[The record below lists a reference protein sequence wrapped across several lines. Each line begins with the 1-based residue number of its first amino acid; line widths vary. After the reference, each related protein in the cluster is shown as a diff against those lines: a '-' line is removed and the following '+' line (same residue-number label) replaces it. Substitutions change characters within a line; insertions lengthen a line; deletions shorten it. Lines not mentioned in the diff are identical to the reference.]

1 MKQPAEIRGS
11 GGDRSS
17 PKDRFELLLHDLQ
30 QELGPHAGLTSSPD
44 RLQQIMREYI
54 SDEKGWDEYAFRDD
68 AMTFTRNLVDRGN
81 GSYNLLILKWTPG
94 RESPIHDHVDSHCIM
109 KILQG
114 SLIETRYRFP
124 NGKKPAPMEVTQK
137 TTMELDSVTYMSD
150 ELGLHKIANLDPNNY
165 AVSMHLYTPPNA
177 AIEGC
182 TIFNEE
188 TGESRHITEYKYYSE
203 FGKKV

>member
-54 SDEKGWDEYAFRDD
+54 SNEKGWDEYAFRDD

-81 GSYNLLILKWTPG
+81 GSYNLVQNLSQLLHSGPN
-94 RESPIHDHVDSHCIM
+94 HV
-109 KILQG
+109 
-114 SLIETRYRFP
+114 ETSSFSS
-124 NGKKPAPMEVTQK
+124 GH
-137 TTMELDSVTYMSD
+137 
-150 ELGLHKIANLDPNNY
+150 LGERVQYTITLTHT
-165 AVSMHLYTPPNA
+165 VS
-177 AIEGC
+177 
-182 TIFNEE
+182 
-188 TGESRHITEYKYYSE
+188 
-203 FGKKV
+203 